1 MENTIDINYDALDS
15 MIERLQQYGEAFS
28 LDEIRAVFGPVVDDA
43 IAAEQSEASLMV
55 I

>member
-15 MIERLQQYGEAFS
+15 MISRLQQEGEAFS
-28 LDEIRAVFGPVVDDA
+28 LDEVRAVFGPVVDDA
-43 IAAEQSEASLMV
+43 IVSEQNDPTLMV